1 MRIAIFGAGGLAK
14 EILDIVMNF
23 KFENIVFIDNKFY
36 GFIWD
41 YPIVNEKETYFLAK
55 ENYKFVIGIGDTKV
69 RKKIKERFSDIEY
82 INLIHPFAALGYK
95 QRDEVERKK
104 GNVIFAGVKI
114 SNSVKVGNF
123 GIYYYNS
130 TIGHDCIIEDFVTI
144 CPGANISGN
153 VKVCEGAFIGAN
165 ACVLQGDLA
174 NKKIIGRNSVVG
186 AGAVVTKNVAENIMV
201 KGIPAK

>member
-41 YPIVNEKETYFLAK
+41 YPIVNEKEVHLLAK
-55 ENYKFVIGIGDTKV
+55 ENYKFIIGIADTKV
-69 RKKIKERFSDIEY
+69 RKKIKERFNDIEY
-82 INLIHPFAALGYK
+82 INLIHPFATLGYRQK
-95 QRDEVERKK
+95 EDVEKKK
-104 GNVIFAGVKI
+104 GNVIFGGVKI
-114 SNSVKVGNF
+114 SNSVSLGNF

-130 TIGHDCIIEDFVTI
+130 TIGHDCIMEDFVTI

-153 VKVCEGAFIGAN
+153 VKLCEGAFIGAN
-165 ACVLQGDLA
+165 ACVLQGNFTD
-174 NKKIIGRNSVVG
+174 KKIIGRNSVVG
-186 AGAVVTKNVAENIMV
+186 AGAVVTKNIAENIIV